1 MSFASFYYLFLN
13 QQGTSE
19 TMKIDLTYEE
29 LNEIVTL
36 LDHVLDEINND
47 AGWRCEWE
55 HHHRFAYKL
64 LAYEKCKTALENFK
78 NDT

>member
-1 MSFASFYYLFLN
+1 
-13 QQGTSE
+13 
-19 TMKIDLTYEE
+19 MKIDLTYEE